1 MTKMSIKK
9 LILTHI
15 EDNPIQIVRALKTVW
30 VLSD

>member
-15 EDNPIQIVRALKTVW
+15 EDNPIQILHALKTGR

>member
-15 EDNPIQIVRALKTVW
+15 EDNTIQIFHALKTVW
-30 VLSD
+30 VPLD